1 MGNSR
6 RCHSTGRNR
15 SCGSVKICCACG
27 VKFFLAHLSRSAF
40 LSWTGYTACD
50 LHFSM
55 SMIKG
60 AKGAKGAQTRGK
72 LGQTQCDCTAHG
84 TDVRNV
90 MSTPPHSQRLH
101 QLQSVSARL
110 QALTLG
116 CLDRLHAR
124 GLAAKH
130 FPDKALI
137 ETPLARRPC
146 VRTRPH
152 APDVSAAPS
161 RRAFGLGLAAVC
173 SAHG

>member
-1 MGNSR
+1 
-6 RCHSTGRNR
+6 
-15 SCGSVKICCACG
+15 
-27 VKFFLAHLSRSAF
+27 
-40 LSWTGYTACD
+40 
-50 LHFSM
+50 M

-60 AKGAKGAQTRGK
+60 AKGASKFDYEFGLDLGAQTRGK

-84 TDVRNV
+84 TDVRNM

-116 CLDRLHAR
+116 CLDTLHAR

-152 APDVSAAPS
+152 APDLTAAPS